1 MDQAEG
7 CHWNELEIE
16 EENKLVVIKQLID
29 SIEHLHTLHIPHGDL
44 HPGNVIVGKEDGGY
58 VLSLID
64 TPDYCIESAEALNH
78 QYSPENIDTCTAF
91 ERDNYAVMKMACEL
105 LGVPWGGSSDNF
117 QEIATAVEQEIKDPS
132 LDLRIFLDSSLLSR
146 RPKVT

>member
-1 MDQAEG
+1 MSS
-7 CHWNELEIE
+7 L
-16 EENKLVVIKQLID
+16 KQLID

-64 TPDYCIESAEALNH
+64 TLITALSRLKRSIIN
-78 QYSPENIDTCTAF
+78 YSPENIDTCTAF

-117 QEIATAVEQEIKDPS
+117 QEIFD
-132 LDLRIFLDSSLLSR
+132 R
-146 RPKVT
+146 RRAGDQRPPLWI